1 MKFFSI
7 FFKVSKQYDKQKK
20 LISSQFT
27 SNMCAVLN
35 DPRKDRTKTNYLFTK
50 TWGSDF
56 NDNFYASKSSVIK
69 RMDFNDYIETIN
81 EV

>member
-1 MKFFSI
+1 M
-7 FFKVSKQYDKQKK
+7 QKK
-20 LISSQFT
+20 LISPQFT

-35 DPRKDRTKTNYLFTK
+35 DPRKDRTKINYLFTK

-56 NDNFYASKSSVIK
+56 VDNFHAPKNSVFK
-69 RMDFNDYIETIN
+69 RIEFSDYIKTMN